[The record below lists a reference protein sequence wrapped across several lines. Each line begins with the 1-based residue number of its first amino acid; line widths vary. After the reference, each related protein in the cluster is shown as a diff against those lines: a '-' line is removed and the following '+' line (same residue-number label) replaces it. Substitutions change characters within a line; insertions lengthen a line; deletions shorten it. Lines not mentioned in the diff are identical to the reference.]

1 MKCYRKKLAGV
12 TLLEIL
18 LVLAIAAM
26 IIIMSIRYYQSATQ
40 SEQANVAMEEIQA
53 IAAAAD
59 NLALGAGSYSTTVS
73 TNAISNVVGSANMI
87 TPNGQDITITSVTAT
102 SYGVKM
108 PLGTT
113 VCASVD
119 AKLAGNSKI
128 TGASCDSTGTLTYT
142 YDNTK

>member
-1 MKCYRKKLAGV
+1 MKRFIKMTHGV

-59 NLALGAGSYSTTVS
+59 NLALGTGSYAASVS
-73 TNAISNVVGSANMI
+73 TAAITSIVGSVNMI
-87 TPNGQDITITSVTAT
+87 TPSGQAITIGAVSATTYAVSMPIGATVCTSV
-102 SYGVKM
+102 S
-108 PLGTT
+108 
-113 VCASVD
+113 
-119 AKLAGNSKI
+119 AKLAGNVKI
-128 TGASCDSTGTLTYT
+128 TSPTCSGGTLTYT